1 TSPLLAHAQRL
12 MLLILAQA
20 LALLACVLVQCRRT
34 RATSK
39 GNETV
44 VKPDPPR
51 AADAVV
57 VPAQPPPRIRPE
69 PGSRIFRQSTLSNG
83 MRVATE
89 AFRVKQGDR
98 AVITV
103 IVGAGSRHETESL
116 NGIAHYTE
124 HMILRGATPAMQLKS
139 FEYAHDDR
147 LGGST
152 TTERTEFHMYCRE
165 AEDAEPAI
173 ALLARMIVDA
183 HFQDENVERERR
195 IIQAQCMQS
204 GCDIRV
210 FALECLHKVAYHPNP
225 LGLFTGGQLRTNEAI
240 TALDICR
247 FYDAHYKSTNTI
259 ITAVGD
265 VDHEEIVRWAEY
277 HFKDY
282 AKGDARS
289 APTATWKHEFRLC
302 LTSETDSFFVEL
314 AVQGPSDFWNSE
326 DGLIL
331 QLFNYAILCKAAP
344 IFSRHNRHV
353 NDVMSLLPYKEF
365 TSVSQCFFTHLGL
378 HVIIARWRYFA
389 YGFTAADL
397 EQTKEH
403 YKIYNQEKGQ
413 CVRAVSC
420 MLNLHMFHTGR
431 HDSPDKMWSRVQAI
445 TIDRFRAVAKRI
457 LLDGEFTLVGYVPS
471 DHPHPRLRTRKSI
484 EFHLRRAP
492 ITRRVTRGDDS
503 RSEMTLTEM
512 FDE

>member
-1 TSPLLAHAQRL
+1 PLLAHAQRL

-152 TTERTEFHMYCRE
+152 TTERTEFHMY
-165 AEDAEPAI
+165 
-173 ALLARMIVDA
+173 
-183 HFQDENVERERR
+183 
-195 IIQAQCMQS
+195 
-204 GCDIRV
+204 
-210 FALECLHKVAYHPNP
+210 
-225 LGLFTGGQLRTNEAI
+225 
-240 TALDICR
+240 
-247 FYDAHYKSTNTI
+247 
-259 ITAVGD
+259 
-265 VDHEEIVRWAEY
+265 
-277 HFKDY
+277 
-282 AKGDARS
+282 
-289 APTATWKHEFRLC
+289 
-302 LTSETDSFFVEL
+302 
-314 AVQGPSDFWNSE
+314 
-326 DGLIL
+326 
-331 QLFNYAILCKAAP
+331 
-344 IFSRHNRHV
+344 
-353 NDVMSLLPYKEF
+353 
-365 TSVSQCFFTHLGL
+365 
-378 HVIIARWRYFA
+378 
-389 YGFTAADL
+389 
-397 EQTKEH
+397 
-403 YKIYNQEKGQ
+403 
-413 CVRAVSC
+413 
-420 MLNLHMFHTGR
+420 
-431 HDSPDKMWSRVQAI
+431 
-445 TIDRFRAVAKRI
+445 
-457 LLDGEFTLVGYVPS
+457 
-471 DHPHPRLRTRKSI
+471 
-484 EFHLRRAP
+484 
-492 ITRRVTRGDDS
+492 
-503 RSEMTLTEM
+503 SEM
-512 FDE
+512 